1 MLLLKNSNTKNYLTK
16 FFDIISE
23 QSSALFNDVVD
34 FLYPKICLVS
44 DERISDDNSN
54 DFVLDDVLQ
63 KCELIKDNE
72 FSFIRTKINA
82 DFFFSHF
89 SLRNENE
96 IQTLVHYLKYKKF
109 TKIGHFLG
117 KIIGTELRNNY
128 SDKLA
133 DYKYL
138 LPVPLFGG
146 KLRERGF
153 NQSLYICNGINE
165 IIPFDIINE
174 KIIRVKN
181 TKSQT
186 GLSYSERILN
196 VQDAFELNLN
206 SKFNFLDK
214 GILVVDDIITTGS
227 TVKEVIRLLKQSTSV
242 NVGAV
247 TVGLAK

>member
-1 MLLLKNSNTKNYLTK
+1 LTK
-16 FFDIISE
+16 LSE
-23 QSSALFNDVVD
+23 IVLNKSTALFSDVVD
-34 FLYPKICLVS
+34 FLYPKICIIT
-44 DERISDDNSN
+44 DERIPENNSN
-54 DFVLDDVLQ
+54 DFVSDDVLE
-63 KCELIKDNE
+63 KLELIKDNE

-82 DFFFSHF
+82 DFFHSRYAF
-89 SLRNENE
+89 RNENE
-96 IQTLVHYLKYKKF
+96 IQTLIHYFKYKKF
-109 TKIGHFLG
+109 TKIGRFLG
-117 KIIGTELRNNY
+117 QIIGTELKNHY
-128 SDKLA
+128 SDKLK
-133 DYKYL
+133 DYNYL

-153 NQSLYICNGINE
+153 NQSLFICNGIKEVLHLE
-165 IIPFDIINE
+165 ILNE

-186 GLSYSERILN
+186 GLSYSERVLN
-196 VQDAFELNLN
+196 VQDAFELNLKSSN
-206 SKFNFLDK
+206 KLIDK